1 MTHATTGQRTLTSAA
16 LISRALLALL
26 ICAAF
31 ALYLYGQLSKVRE
44 AYDRDSAQQAVAQ
57 LAETIQSEIAQAM
70 QAQSSV
76 ELNDAGVS
84 LNAAIPLALSTEII
98 RPEDAQDLQERY
110 NFVVQDMVNQVSQGE
125 AVVPEAVRR
134 GNSTEIFWA
143 TPTPEGV
150 LLVRYGEDW
159 ITRLADSVRGT
170 TGGIRLVQTL
180 TGNTREG
187 ITLFSIGSPD
197 PEAPLASRRIHS
209 VWHISYQGAADRPG
223 PDAITLLMPWGGMM
237 ILVAIAVLVTLAVLI
252 RQLRLPI
259 AEAPTLRPV
268 RATPVATQASPKNH
282 HELPYADETVG
293 HQVDLP
299 DVEEPPEEP
308 EAAPP
313 PERQVSVQD
322 CPVPQHIFRAYDIR
336 GLVDTELTNDTLV
349 LLGRAIGSEVRARG
363 GERINL
369 AWDGRLSS
377 QRLANHLQEGLLNS
391 GCSVNR
397 LGMLPTGALYWA
409 TEELDTRHGVMI
421 TGSHNPIEYN
431 GLKIVMDGLPM
442 AEDELLSLWY
452 RIQREEFST
461 GYAGAR
467 NDDIYSDYIERIE
480 DDIQINRDLT
490 IVLDAGNGVAGP
502 MAVDLFRE
510 LGADVI
516 ELFCDVDGHFPNHHP
531 DPGEE
536 ENLEYLRKSV
546 LSNGADLGLAF
557 DGDGDRVA
565 VLDNEGNVIWPD
577 RLLMLLIEDILPRK
591 PGSDVI
597 FDVKSSRHLAPLI
610 NRLGGRPTMWKTGHS
625 LMKRKLKEL
634 KASVGGEFSGHFYI
648 GERWYGFDCGLY
660 AGARIVEILS
670 SRNASAA
677 EVFAALPEDVSTAEI
692 TINTTEDRKFS
703 LITQLAEDSE
713 LRSGAVVHETD
724 GLRIEYP
731 DGWGLIRASNTT
743 PRLTLR
749 FAGDR
754 PETIERIQGTM
765 KQALTRYAP
774 DIQIPF

>member
-1 MTHATTGQRTLTSAA
+1 
-16 LISRALLALL
+16 
-26 ICAAF
+26 
-31 ALYLYGQLSKVRE
+31 
-44 AYDRDSAQQAVAQ
+44 
-57 LAETIQSEIAQAM
+57 
-70 QAQSSV
+70 
-76 ELNDAGVS
+76 
-84 LNAAIPLALSTEII
+84 
-98 RPEDAQDLQERY
+98 
-110 NFVVQDMVNQVSQGE
+110 
-125 AVVPEAVRR
+125 
-134 GNSTEIFWA
+134 
-143 TPTPEGV
+143 
-150 LLVRYGEDW
+150 
-159 ITRLADSVRGT
+159 
-170 TGGIRLVQTL
+170 
-180 TGNTREG
+180 
-187 ITLFSIGSPD
+187 
-197 PEAPLASRRIHS
+197 
-209 VWHISYQGAADRPG
+209 
-223 PDAITLLMPWGGMM
+223 
-237 ILVAIAVLVTLAVLI
+237 
-252 RQLRLPI
+252 
-259 AEAPTLRPV
+259 
-268 RATPVATQASPKNH
+268 
-282 HELPYADETVG
+282 
-293 HQVDLP
+293 
-299 DVEEPPEEP
+299 
-308 EAAPP
+308 
-313 PERQVSVQD
+313 
-322 CPVPQHIFRAYDIR
+322 
-336 GLVDTELTNDTLV
+336 
-349 LLGRAIGSEVRARG
+349 
-363 GERINL
+363 
-369 AWDGRLSS
+369 
-377 QRLANHLQEGLLNS
+377 
-391 GCSVNR
+391 
-397 LGMLPTGALYWA
+397 
-409 TEELDTRHGVMI
+409 
-421 TGSHNPIEYN
+421 
-431 GLKIVMDGLPM
+431 M

-565 VLDNEGNVIWPD
+565 VLDNEGNIIWPD

-703 LITQLAEDSE
+703 LITQLAEDSD